1 MQELNSK
8 EKKVLKLI
16 CQGLS
21 STQIGELINRSPRT
35 VEGYRNDLYEKLGV
49 KNKIELIAFAF
60 KHGLDSL

>member
-21 STQIGELINRSPRT
+21 STQIGELINKSPRT
-35 VEGYRNDLYEKLGV
+35 VEGYRSNLYEKLGV

-60 KHGLDSL
+60 KHGLESD